1 MPDNKVT
8 QKQQRGKSWYVD
20 NWDIEANNNTYYSIT
35 SGAAAAQVANTH
47 SYISFYSEK
56 DFKGL
61 KVKENSEKLKLLSEN
76 FPFFQRVSG
85 DGLCGFH
92 AAIVATLAKCSNDP
106 QLLKKFRNNL
116 EQYSEKYK
124 DNETKVEAKKIFGSI
139 LKKLPEDN
147 LTFDRFYELV
157 SEEGQ
162 DNISKK
168 LAKFLF
174 INADF
179 SPKIDENHYQKEARN
194 EDLKAQKAFIKDS
207 KSKILVSDFAVM
219 DIMNKI
225 SPFKITTITAENL
238 EDQFVQTKQNNI
250 YIVNGDGSHFDILY
264 SKSDENIIKA
274 SQKVIKDN
282 NQHSTTVRISDK
294 EYRKRINQAQID
306 QFKLEYSK
314 YSNKPLNQKEKKIS
328 FAENDE
334 VIEFSSEENS
344 KELKHNPKFFDQ
356 KVVQNTNLGNKY
368 FKEDNKA
375 HQHSATVRIS
385 DEEYQ
390 KRIDQAKIDQLK
402 LEYSKY
408 NNKGL
413 NQNPK
418 FFDQKVVQSTNLG
431 NKYFKEDNKAH
442 QHSATVRISDE
453 EYQKRIDQAKI
464 NEKVSLVK
472 KDKINEFDISDRIK
486 KIVKDVQNSRERDE
500 KLNLKKIS
508 KEYLDLNHSAEFLPS
523 TDLRSKVKQDKKS
536 PSDDVNDDKS
546 HKFRKIYQKA
556 IEIIIKS
563 TTEERNGY
571 QIFNNKLINAL
582 DKTNKAVSRFG
593 KGKEREV
600 WKSLTTLDKRVLVES
615 YNQSHKEP
623 KIEFDNLFRAAKQNE
638 KVELTIKSQNYVLDE
653 TKISDLRKVLDYA
666 SSLKFPSSTFRKTS
680 IASLKEKDLG
690 TSIAQ

>member
-390 KRIDQAKIDQLK
+390 KRIDQAKI
-402 LEYSKY
+402 
-408 NNKGL
+408 
-413 NQNPK
+413 
-418 FFDQKVVQSTNLG
+418 
-431 NKYFKEDNKAH
+431 
-442 QHSATVRISDE
+442 
-453 EYQKRIDQAKI
+453 